1 MEEIKAFEMLWKAL
15 DNEEI
20 RDFSYKSETG
30 IFNIEVEIRHKDF
43 KDYDSEFEVIELE
56 AEEILNNK
64 LDEEIKTLVDDYYKR
79 CKAAYEEEYGV
90 EQPLL
95 KHYYVDGQLCT
106 DYL

>member
-30 IFNIEVEIRHKDF
+30 LFKVEIGHKDF
-43 KDYDSEFEVIELE
+43 KDWDSEFGVIELE

-79 CKAAYEEEYGV
+79 CKEAWEEEYGV